1 MRIDL
6 SNKNFLVTGSAG
18 FGVGSGIAKA
28 IDSAGGTLIIND
40 ISKENVKN
48 ATKLYK
54 NAIGITAD
62 VSDQKQVSQLFNEIS
77 SKLGPLHGVVN
88 NAGIG
93 HRKPAHLTDFE
104 EFEKIF
110 NTNFRGAWM
119 VSKAFTLDCIKNNI
133 KGKIVNIS
141 SVHSFKSTNKY
152 SLYSSSKGAI
162 DNLTRGMS
170 IELGKYGI
178 RCNAIAPGYVDSE
191 YNEQAVK
198 EWSDDPKKWLKGQIE
213 DYQSIPE
220 PISSLDCGNL
230 TVFLLSE
237 FSNSITGQIIKIDS
251 GFTNLLYSNSFL
263 P

>member
-28 IDSAGGTLIIND
+28 IDSAGGTIIIND

-62 VSDQKQVSQLFNEIS
+62 ISDQKEVTRLFNEIS

-93 HRKPAHLTDFE
+93 HRKPAHLTDSE

-133 KGKIVNIS
+133 NGKIVNIS

-198 EWSDDPKKWLKGQIE
+198 EWSDDPKKWLKDQIE
-213 DYQSIPE
+213 DYQSIPQ

-237 FSNSITGQIIKIDS
+237 FSNSITGQIIKVDS

>member
-62 VSDQKQVSQLFNEIS
+62 ISDQKQVSQLFNEIS

-110 NTNFRGAWM
+110 NTNFRGLGWFP
-119 VSKAFTLDCIKNNI
+119 KPLLL
-133 KGKIVNIS
+133 IVLRTTS
-141 SVHSFKSTNKY
+141 ME
-152 SLYSSSKGAI
+152 
-162 DNLTRGMS
+162 R
-170 IELGKYGI
+170 
-178 RCNAIAPGYVDSE
+178 
-191 YNEQAVK
+191 
-198 EWSDDPKKWLKGQIE
+198 
-213 DYQSIPE
+213 
-220 PISSLDCGNL
+220 
-230 TVFLLSE
+230 
-237 FSNSITGQIIKIDS
+237 
-251 GFTNLLYSNSFL
+251 
-263 P
+263 

>member
-1 MRIDL
+1 MKIDL

-18 FGVGSGIAKA
+18 FGVGSGICKA
-28 IDSAGGTLIIND
+28 IDNAGGTLIIND
-40 ISKENVKN
+40 LLEENVN
-48 ATKLYK
+48 MATKHYK

-62 VSDQKQVSQLFNEIS
+62 ISDQEQVTKLFSEIA
-77 SKLGPLHGVVN
+77 SKLGPLQGVIN

-93 HRKPAHLTDFE
+93 HRKPAHLTDLE

-110 NTNFRGAWM
+110 NTNFKGAWM
-119 VSKAFTLDCIKNNI
+119 ISKAFALDCIKNKI
-133 KGKIVNIS
+133 KGNIVNVS

-152 SLYSSSKGAI
+152 SLYSSAKGALN
-162 DNLTRGMS
+162 NLTRGMS

-198 EWSDDPKKWLKGQIE
+198 EWSDDPKKWLKHQIE
-213 DYQSIPE
+213 DYQSVPQV
-220 PISSLDCGNL
+220 ISSLDCGNL
-230 TVFLLSE
+230 AVYLLSE
-237 FSNSITGQIIKIDS
+237 YSNSITGQIIKVDS

>member
-40 ISKENVKN
+40 ISKKNVKN

-62 VSDQKQVSQLFNEIS
+62 ISDQTEVTRLFNEIL

-133 KGKIVNIS
+133 NGKIVNIS

-237 FSNSITGQIIKIDS
+237 LSNSITGQIIKVDS